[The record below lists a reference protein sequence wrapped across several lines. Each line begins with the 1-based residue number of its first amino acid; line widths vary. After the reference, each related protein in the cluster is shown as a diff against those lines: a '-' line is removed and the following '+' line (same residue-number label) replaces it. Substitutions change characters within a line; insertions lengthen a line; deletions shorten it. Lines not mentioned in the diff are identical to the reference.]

1 MCGIWACFATTPL
14 THTNAEKCT
23 HSLNSRGPEH
33 QQILQIPNH
42 NATFGFTRLAI
53 NGLSPTGM
61 QPMQYNQYTWICN
74 GEIYNW
80 RALKTEFNL
89 ETVTDTSSDC
99 AVIGPLFSKFSTDP
113 RIFFQLLD
121 GVFAIVIYDSLTRQV
136 TVGRD
141 PYGVRPLFYSPSP
154 LAYGSEI
161 KALTPLFT
169 VPSLYTSSFT
179 LPIYS
184 FPPSHYQQFAIY
196 SRPSAPMPYHSIP
209 FLKNP
214 ALSTLSVAI
223 QQIRDT
229 LIEAVRKRVTTT
241 ERPIAALLSGG
252 IDSSLIAALVQ
263 RELKAAGKPPLETYS
278 IGFAGSSDL
287 FYASRVAAHI
297 GSKHTEIVTTPDEF
311 FKAIPEVIRTIESYD
326 ITTVRASVGNYLV
339 SKYISEHSEAKVIFN
354 GDGADEV
361 FGSYLYFY
369 RAPTDTEFELE
380 TQRLLKDIHLYDVLR
395 SDRSISSN
403 GLEPRTPFLDRQFVQ
418 LAMSLPTLL
427 RRPSRTQPE
436 KYVLRKAF
444 EELNV
449 LPPEVL
455 WRRKEAFSDGVS
467 SKEKAWYEEIQERV
481 PSAQPQQPS
490 YLHNPPTTPEA
501 KYYRDIYTSIY
512 PGCDHIIPY
521 FWMPKW
527 SGETTDPSAKTLSIY

>member
-1 MCGIWACFATTPL
+1 MCGIWACFATTHQ
-14 THTNAEKCT
+14 TTTEKCVN
-23 HSLNSRGPEH
+23 SLKARGPEH

-42 NATFGFTRLAI
+42 NVTLGFTRLAI
-53 NGLSPTGM
+53 NGLSPSGM

-80 RALKTEFNL
+80 RALKAEFNL

-99 AVIGPLFSKFSTDP
+99 AVIGPLFSKFTSDP
-113 RIFFQLLD
+113 CTFFQLLD
-121 GVFAIVIYDSLTRQV
+121 GVFAIVIYDSATHQI

-154 LAYGSEI
+154 LAYASEI

-169 VPSLYTSSFT
+169 ISPSHTDNFN

-184 FPPSHYQQFAIY
+184 FPPSHYQQFSTY
-196 SRPSAPMPYHSIP
+196 SRPAAPIPYHIVP

-214 ALSTLSVAI
+214 ALSTLDIAT
-223 QQIRDT
+223 QQIRDA
-229 LIEAVRKRVTTT
+229 LIASVNKRVTTT

-263 RELKAAGKPPLETYS
+263 QELKRLGKPPLETYS

-287 FYASRVAAHI
+287 FYASKVAAHI

-311 FKAIPEVIRTIESYD
+311 FNAIPEVIRKIESYD
-326 ITTVRASVGNYLV
+326 ITTIRASVGNYLV

-354 GDGADEV
+354 GDGADEI

-380 TQRLLKDIHLYDVLR
+380 TQRLLKDIYLYDVLR

-403 GLEPRTPFLDRQFVQ
+403 GLEARTPFLDRQFVQ
-418 LAMSLPTLL
+418 VAMSVPTPL
-427 RRPSRTQPE
+427 RRPSKIQPE
-436 KYVLRKAF
+436 KYILRKAF
-444 EELNV
+444 EEVNI
-449 LPPEVL
+449 LPLEVL

-467 SKEKAWYEEIQERV
+467 SKEKAWYEEIKERV
-481 PSAQPQQPS
+481 PSTSTSAAI
-490 YLHNPPTTPEA
+490 YLHNPPKTPEA
-501 KYYRDIYTSIY
+501 KYYRDLFTVFY
-512 PGCDHIIPY
+512 PGCAKIIPY